1 MRRVQ
6 VPPPR
11 HHTSDA
17 PNEANVVELSMNEIK
32 KPESEMSIIIVVVV
46 VITIV
51 KCDTQSTTTN
61 ERTPLTN
68 TASCLEL
75 ELSAAERSPLHP
87 NASVALV

>member
-46 VITIV
+46 VVVITIV

-61 ERTPLTN
+61 ERAPLTN
-68 TASCLEL
+68 TASWSWSSAL
-75 ELSAAERSPLHP
+75 LSAHQHIRT
-87 NASVALV
+87 